1 MANIGIQIST
11 IELLSFTIKSPQDLS
26 ETVQLFKFKLN
37 IEFIPSIEKKLVAV
51 ITSIDILD
59 ADLKNTFGN
68 IVVSCI
74 YKFENFDDVI
84 STTPN
89 GELELAL
96 NVRERLLQYSSSTTR
111 GVMFST
117 FKGTFLHNAILPLL

>member
-1 MANIGIQIST
+1 MGSSPGIPEMES
-11 IELLSFTIKSPQDLS
+11 
-26 ETVQLFKFKLN
+26 LF
-37 IEFIPSIEKKLVAV
+37 I
-51 ITSIDILD
+51 
-59 ADLKNTFGN
+59 
-68 IVVSCI
+68 
-74 YKFENFDDVI
+74 FENFDDVI

>member
-26 ETVQLFKFKLN
+26 ETVQHFKFKLN

-74 YKFENFDDVI
+74 YKFENFE
-84 STTPN
+84 PFR
-89 GELELAL
+89 L
-96 NVRERLLQYSSSTTR
+96 NQIGRAHV
-111 GVMFST
+111 
-117 FKGTFLHNAILPLL
+117 